1 MSNAPRD
8 NNFVPG
14 MLAVLNTDTVQ
25 GTNLVP
31 ISCTSSGAIMIA
43 QGGIISFT
51 MEPVDAKDQNYVNCW
66 LFEGTNG
73 LTYPAVADSDGK
85 LLVDLT

>member
-1 MSNAPRD
+1 MQAPRD

-31 ISCTSSGAIMIA
+31 ISCISNGAIRIA
-43 QGGIISFT
+43 QGGTINFT
-51 MEPVDAKDQNYVNCW
+51 MEPVDAKDENYVNCW

-73 LTYPAVADSDGK
+73 LTYPAVADSEGK
-85 LLVDLT
+85 LLVDLA